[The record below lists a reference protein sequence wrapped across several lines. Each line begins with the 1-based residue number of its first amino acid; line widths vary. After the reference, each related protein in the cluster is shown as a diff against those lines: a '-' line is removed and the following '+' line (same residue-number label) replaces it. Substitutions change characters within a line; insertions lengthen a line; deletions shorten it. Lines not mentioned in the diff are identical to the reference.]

1 MSCVYVVL
9 ISPLSTVNT
18 ENIRVLESRLI
29 KKINAASAIERKR
42 YRGRIR
48 SSRTDDA
55 VDTVEGLA
63 RELVFAYC

>member
-18 ENIRVLESRLI
+18 ENIRVSRLI